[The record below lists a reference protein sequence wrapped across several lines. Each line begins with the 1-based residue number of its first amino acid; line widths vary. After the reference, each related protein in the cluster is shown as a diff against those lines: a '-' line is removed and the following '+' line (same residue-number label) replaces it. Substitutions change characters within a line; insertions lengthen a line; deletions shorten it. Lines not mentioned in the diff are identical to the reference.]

1 MTFGKIKSIIE
12 NRLIESY
19 KNEVEFKK
27 SLKEFKHNILNDKT
41 MSKLYSLYDQLSTP
55 QGLNETDSKDFLEE
69 GISLIQKLLTNV
81 KLPRTISESI
91 ENKYSDIDA
100 LVYTNKLNL
109 LERVNSKKNIVNVL
123 TSTKE
128 VVKESINIPLKS
140 MVRIAN
146 QTLTNYIETLDES
159 SKKEFIQLI
168 SEDSKSLEDKFETI
182 RESTIS
188 KLNVILEKEEELE
201 VKSLVKDERTHK
213 IIGSFLVFICLF
225 PTKGEQ
231 NSLILGCFLSR
242 ESNCKFCVLFY
253 CSTLM

>member
-27 SLKEFKHNILNDKT
+27 SLKEFKHNVLNDKT

-128 VVKESINIPLKS
+128 VVK
-140 MVRIAN
+140 
-146 QTLTNYIETLDES
+146 
-159 SKKEFIQLI
+159 
-168 SEDSKSLEDKFETI
+168 
-182 RESTIS
+182 
-188 KLNVILEKEEELE
+188 
-201 VKSLVKDERTHK
+201 
-213 IIGSFLVFICLF
+213 
-225 PTKGEQ
+225 
-231 NSLILGCFLSR
+231 
-242 ESNCKFCVLFY
+242 
-253 CSTLM
+253 